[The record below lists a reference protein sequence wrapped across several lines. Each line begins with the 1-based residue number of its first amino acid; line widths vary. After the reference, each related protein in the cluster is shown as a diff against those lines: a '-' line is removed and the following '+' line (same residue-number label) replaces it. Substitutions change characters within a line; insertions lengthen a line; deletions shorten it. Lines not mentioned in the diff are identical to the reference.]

1 MESSAPF
8 VVYPPESD
16 PKITV
21 ESLRW
26 PPFSDLVKQKL
37 SDFQEVN
44 FLTMI
49 CVYRV
54 VWQKLEYYFH
64 SWGLGNFQW
73 KLLE

>member
-8 VVYPPESD
+8 VVYPPEGD

-21 ESLRW
+21 ESLSW

-37 SDFQEVN
+37 SDFQVN

-49 CVYRV
+49 CVI
-54 VWQKLEYYFH
+54 E
-64 SWGLGNFQW
+64 
-73 KLLE
+73 